1 MNIESFKD
9 NDERILW
16 KGKPV
21 KSVYLKEQ
29 IFSPLLIIAIIWL
42 ILDLGIICGILASH

>member
-1 MNIESFKD
+1 MKIEDFRE

-29 IFSPLLIIAIIWL
+29 IFSPLLIFAIIWL
-42 ILDLGIICGILASH
+42 VLGGLSRFCPHI